1 MLFFDKLNNMNNI
14 SRFDFV
20 KRQISD
26 LPPEKPLLKSSSNI
40 ITELEPQQPESKK
53 EKWNAYM
60 RKYNAKKKQEREER
74 LSKVALRAGNIEKLY
89 DVNDINELII
99 NFIDILILICNN
111 NHDKLNIDELRQSLY
126 HNIDD
131 IYKYSVI
138 LQDAV
143 KSII

>member
-1 MLFFDKLNNMNNI
+1 
-14 SRFDFV
+14 
-20 KRQISD
+20 
-26 LPPEKPLLKSSSNI
+26 
-40 ITELEPQQPESKK
+40 
-53 EKWNAYM
+53 M

-99 NFIDILILICNN
+99 NFIDILIQICNN
-111 NHDKLNIDELRQSLY
+111 NQDKLNIDELRQSLY
-126 HNIDD
+126 HNLDD

>member
-1 MLFFDKLNNMNNI
+1 MLFFNKLNNM
-14 SRFDFV
+14 SRF
-20 KRQISD
+20 
-26 LPPEKPLLKSSSNI
+26 EKPLLKSSSNI

-99 NFIDILILICNN
+99 NFIDILIQICNN
-111 NHDKLNIDELRQSLY
+111 NQDKLNIDELRQSLY

>member
-1 MLFFDKLNNMNNI
+1 
-14 SRFDFV
+14 
-20 KRQISD
+20 
-26 LPPEKPLLKSSSNI
+26 
-40 ITELEPQQPESKK
+40 
-53 EKWNAYM
+53 M

-99 NFIDILILICNN
+99 NFIDILIQICNN
-111 NHDKLNIDELRQSLY
+111 NQDKLNIDELRQSLY

>member
-1 MLFFDKLNNMNNI
+1 M
-14 SRFDFV
+14 
-20 KRQISD
+20 RQ
-26 LPPEKPLLKSSSNI
+26 
-40 ITELEPQQPESKK
+40 
-53 EKWNAYM
+53 
-60 RKYNAKKKQEREER
+60 YNAKKKQEREER

-99 NFIDILILICNN
+99 NFIDILIQICNN
-111 NHDKLNIDELRQSLY
+111 NQDKLNIDELRQSLY